1 MAEQRNQDSNES
13 VTDQVAAFR
22 RAARLADANPLR
34 LLPTGALSVLQ
45 TLSAPFTDLINATP
59 VTRLSEAI
67 AKQTATGNAA
77 RTRVTS
83 SVDNGIGQPAAQTRA
98 KPTNGALDV
107 SIAKATRPT
116 TAAADTTLAQRRAQ
130 VRAITSRGAS
140 AEALPASGR
149 STPGGAG
156 LDTIADLIRSS
167 IEVATNRAT
176 SAGTRQ
182 SRQGNAVGTAGD
194 LIGNIG
200 RAAVDIV
207 TQGINAV
214 AGRAGD
220 GGRQV
225 ANQSASAQEINR
237 IIADFMA
244 RLAGMPASTSPAAK
258 STIERAIEAPGD
270 LARITTDLVN
280 RALTALVGPGA
291 GGRRSATGALGP
303 GLGRL
308 IADPLKR
315 AEATDVSPATNLTP
329 TPAAAGGTAANDIGA
344 GRGAGPAIQA
354 PMRARDLFEALYR
367 DGVDLSWP

>member
-59 VTRLSEAI
+59 VTRLSEAL
-67 AKQTATGNAA
+67 ATQAATGNTA
-77 RTRVTS
+77 RTSVTS
-83 SVDNGIGQPAAQTRA
+83 SVGNGIGQRAAQTRA
-98 KPTNGALDV
+98 KPTNGALDAR
-107 SIAKATRPT
+107 IAKATRPT

-140 AEALPASGR
+140 AEALAASGR

-167 IEVATNRAT
+167 IEVATNLAS

-200 RAAVDIV
+200 RAAVGIV

-214 AGRAGD
+214 AGRADD
-220 GGRQV
+220 GGRQM

-280 RALTALVGPGA
+280 RGLTALVGPGA
-291 GGRRSATGALGP
+291 AGRRSATGALGP

-308 IADPLKR
+308 IADALKR

-344 GRGAGPAIQA
+344 GRGAGAAIQA
-354 PMRARDLFEALYR
+354 PVGVGDLFEALYR